1 MLIWLKSD
9 IYFFLFSAIV
19 FHFYFR
25 PVDNFNKRLSI
36 SILVLNY
43 WIFLNHLKLLRK
55 IAPTFLQYFFSFLDS
70 CLDLIWF
77 LYWRIWVFSLWAEI
91 HNSCPLFVFFF
102 YFKFLIN
109 APRLLN
115 NINQFKGVIKIC
127 RPPPPPRKIT
137 TDLNVEGFFLFTIQK
152 EHTYFDVELT
162 WCTNYTKPLRKWSWN
177 YVLGKT
183 IYWYIVF

>member
-9 IYFFLFSAIV
+9 IYIFLFSAIV

-127 RPPPPPRKIT
+127 RPPPPLQEKSQRT
-137 TDLNVEGFFLFTIQK
+137 LTSRVFFYLLYKKNI
-152 EHTYFDVELT
+152 LI
-162 WCTNYTKPLRKWSWN
+162 LM
-177 YVLGKT
+177 
-183 IYWYIVF
+183 